1 MDKNERNEYLKL
13 LGENIVKIKGCSAYY
28 HDNIGHFENCYNEYY
43 GIICKLIDLLN
54 KEYTTNLKHL
64 NFYNLSDDFYENNM
78 NQKSVTAYLN
88 NAYNPL
94 EDEIR
99 SIISE
104 NQESAESN
112 SKNFNKASKNELK
125 NSVYINNNQP
135 IDNQVSEDK
144 LQNNNIMNNKI
155 IEDDL
160 CFVLMP
166 FDEKFNGVYDLIK
179 EDLDNFKLNIKRA
192 DDIYGPGIV
201 IKSIFD
207 NIQKSK
213 FLIADLTGCNANVFY
228 ELGYAAALDKKVILI
243 TQDEFNNMPFDV
255 LGWRTI
261 QYSDSIKG
269 FKHLKKELNSYI
281 ENL

>member
-1 MDKNERNEYLKL
+1 M
-13 LGENIVKIKGCSAYY
+13 
-28 HDNIGHFENCYNEYY
+28 
-43 GIICKLIDLLN
+43 
-54 KEYTTNLKHL
+54 
-64 NFYNLSDDFYENNM
+64 
-78 NQKSVTAYLN
+78 TAYLN

-135 IDNQVSEDK
+135 IDNQASEDK

-179 EDLDNFKLNIKRA
+179 EDLDNFNLNIIRA
-192 DDIYGPGIV
+192 DDINEPGTV
-201 IKSIFD
+201 IDDICNHIK
-207 NIQKSK
+207 NSK
-213 FLIADLTGCNANVFY
+213 FLIAELTDSNPNVFY
-228 ELGYAAALDKKVILI
+228 ELGYADALDKNIILI
-243 TQDEFNNMPFDV
+243 IQNSQNTSEKFPFDV
-255 LGWRTI
+255 SGKRMIIYEDTI
-261 QYSDSIKG
+261 AGQTY
-269 FKHLKKELNSYI
+269 LKKTNCKDLLKI
-281 ENL
+281 

>member
-1 MDKNERNEYLKL
+1 M
-13 LGENIVKIKGCSAYY
+13 
-28 HDNIGHFENCYNEYY
+28 
-43 GIICKLIDLLN
+43 
-54 KEYTTNLKHL
+54 
-64 NFYNLSDDFYENNM
+64 
-78 NQKSVTAYLN
+78 TAYLN

-135 IDNQVSEDK
+135 IDNQASEDK

-179 EDLDNFKLNIKRA
+179 EDLDNFNLNIIRA
-192 DDIYGPGIV
+192 DDINEPGTV
-201 IKSIFD
+201 IDDICNHIK
-207 NIQKSK
+207 NSK
-213 FLIADLTGCNANVFY
+213 FLIAELTDSNPNVFY
-228 ELGYAAALDKKVILI
+228 ELGYADALDKNIILI
-243 TQDEFNNMPFDV
+243 IQNSQNTSEKFPFDV
-255 LGWRTI
+255 SGKRMIIYEDTI
-261 QYSDSIKG
+261 AGQTY
-269 FKHLKKELNSYI
+269 LKKQTARI
-281 ENL
+281 C